1 MGKKLWIW
9 IKILAAIAIGC
20 VILAMIALG
29 IILQGLRKP
38 SRYSEQ
44 YYLEIRTRADE
55 QLFKAMEADLGLRKG
70 DYEIIKT
77 DVNTGTNSSHP
88 ITTYQFQA
96 ENKIYRAVVDDVD
109 QAVYSDYYSEQ
120 FHEVLFSY
128 LIEKIGKIKELESMN
143 YEITSVG
150 FVPEPISIFS
160 SQHVDETIP
169 TWATPERF
177 EEYLEQCEKK
187 PAFSLDVN
195 VSANW
200 YCVTRGLPPDDMLLL
215 MNKATGIHVQSLNLY
230 RFVKWDD
237 TDLTPADQKDEY
249 WYYSNMKPRHDY
261 CENVT
266 IGDDIVVTKLH
277 YDDGEH
283 VVKDSGFTAE
293 LDADG
298 VLHVTPGD
306 QKYRIY
312 YRSEGAG
319 VEVRF
324 AEQEDTSTEDF
335 SRRDMVKLDRVPSWW
350 VEDDVPGW
358 KILLEEGK

>member
-1 MGKKLWIW
+1 MEDLGKRLRIV
-9 IKILAAIAIGC
+9 IMILVLSAIGIMLLC
-20 VILAMIALG
+20 LK
-29 IILQGLRKP
+29 RP
-38 SRYSEQ
+38 SDRSEQ
-44 YYLEIRTRADE
+44 YYQEIRTRADE
-55 QLFKAMEADLGLRKG
+55 RLFKAMEADLGLREG
-70 DYEIIKT
+70 DYEIIET
-77 DVNTGTNSSHP
+77 YVNTGTNSAHP
-88 ITTYQFQA
+88 ITAYQFQA
-96 ENKIYRAVVDDVD
+96 EDKIYRAVVDDVD
-109 QAVYSDYYSEQ
+109 QTVYSDYYSEQ

-128 LIEKIGKIKELESMN
+128 LIEKIGRIKELESMN
-143 YEITSVG
+143 YEITSVR

-187 PAFSLDVN
+187 PAFSLEVN

-215 MNKATGIHVQSLNLY
+215 MNKATGIRVQSLNLY

-249 WYYSNMKPRHDY
+249 WYYSDMKPRHDY

-293 LDADG
+293 LDANG

-312 YRSEGAG
+312 YRSEEAE
-319 VEVRF
+319 VEVCF
-324 AEQEDTSTEDF
+324 AEQDDTPTEDF
-335 SRRDMVKLDRVPSWW
+335 SSRDMMKLDMVPSWW

-358 KILLEEGK
+358 KILLEEVK